1 MWVVWCYRKL
11 QLWGQSGV
19 VVSWGC
25 QAWVKMQNGDAA
37 CMRAWGGTHIWIGG
51 GVPLE
56 AQNPY
61 LVIFLKVGTH
71 F

>member
-1 MWVVWCYRKL
+1 MYE
-11 QLWGQSGV
+11 GP
-19 VVSWGC
+19 
-25 QAWVKMQNGDAA
+25 
-37 CMRAWGGTHIWIGG
+37 GGTHIWIGG

-61 LVIFLKVGTH
+61 PYLHVVIFLKVDTH

>member
-1 MWVVWCYRKL
+1 MYEGPR
-11 QLWGQSGV
+11 
-19 VVSWGC
+19 
-25 QAWVKMQNGDAA
+25 
-37 CMRAWGGTHIWIGG
+37 GTHIWIGG

-61 LVIFLKVGTH
+61 PYLVIFLKESTH

>member
-1 MWVVWCYRKL
+1 MYE
-11 QLWGQSGV
+11 GP
-19 VVSWGC
+19 
-25 QAWVKMQNGDAA
+25 
-37 CMRAWGGTHIWIGG
+37 GGTHIWIGG

-61 LVIFLKVGTH
+61 PYLVIFLKVGTH